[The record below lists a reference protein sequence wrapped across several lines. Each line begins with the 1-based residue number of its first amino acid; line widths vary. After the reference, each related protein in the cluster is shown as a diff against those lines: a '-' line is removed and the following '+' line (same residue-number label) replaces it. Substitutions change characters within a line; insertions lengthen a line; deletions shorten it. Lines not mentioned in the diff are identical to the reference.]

1 MTRKLFTPREYQQ
14 PIIEYMFEKRRCGIF
29 AGMGMGKTS
38 SALTVIDGEF
48 LAGVETKP
56 ALVLAPLRVAQN
68 TWPDEAAKW
77 EHLSDI
83 NVRPIVGTM
92 LERKAALLDRNANV
106 FTINYENLPWL
117 IETLDG
123 RWPFGRIIADE
134 STKLKSFR
142 LKQGGKRAQAIAR
155 VAHLK
160 VKGWT
165 NLTGTPAPNGLID
178 LWGQSWFLDA
188 GERLGRSFTAFE
200 ERWFRSRKVQGDAHA
215 RTLEPTDYAQAAI
228 EGRLQ
233 DICLSLNPADYFDLE
248 EPIEVQ
254 IRVDLPKK
262 ARVQYVEMEKRM
274 YMELEGHEIEAFN
287 AAAKSQK
294 CLQLA
299 SGAVYLNADED
310 APLDAPKQK
319 EWVEVHDLKM
329 QALEEI
335 IEEAAGMPVL
345 VAYHFRSTR
354 ERLLKNFPK
363 GRMLD
368 KNPQTIRDWN
378 AGKIPILFAHPAS
391 CGHGLNLQDGGNIV
405 AFVDHDWNLENFQ
418 QIIERIGPV
427 RQLQA
432 GHNRPVF
439 IYYIIA
445 TDTVDEVVM
454 DSRKSKARVQDLL
467 LQALKRRIIL

>member
-1 MTRKLFTPREYQQ
+1 MTRIPFIPREYQGL
-14 PIIEYMFEKRRCGIF
+14 IMNHMFDVPRDAIF
-29 AGMGMGKTS
+29 AGMGMGKTT
-38 SALTVIDGEF
+38 SALTAIDAEF
-48 LAGVETKP
+48 AAGVESKP

-77 EHLSDI
+77 EHLSELE
-83 NVRPIVGTM
+83 VRPIVGTM
-92 LERKAALLDRNANV
+92 LQRRDALRDRNANV

-123 RWPFGRIIADE
+123 RWPFGRVVGDE

-155 VAHLK
+155 VAHSQ
-160 VKGWT
+160 VSRWT

-178 LWGQSWFLDA
+178 LWGQTWFLDA
-188 GERLGRSFTAFE
+188 GQRLGRTFTSFE
-200 ERWFRSRKVQGDAHA
+200 ERWFRARRVSKDAHA
-215 RTLEPTDYAQAAI
+215 VVREPTEFAQMQI
-228 EGRLQ
+228 EDRLR
-233 DICLSLNPADYFDLE
+233 DICLSLDAADYFDIE
-248 EPIEVQ
+248 KPIEVP

-262 ARVQYVEMEKRM
+262 ARALYDEMEKRM

-299 SGAVYLNADED
+299 SGAVYVDQMATDDEH
-310 APLDAPKQK
+310 PRSR
-319 EWVEVHDLKM
+319 EWIEVHDVKM
-329 QALEEI
+329 QALEDI

-345 VAYHFRSTR
+345 VAYHFRSTKA
-354 ERLLKNFPK
+354 RLLKHFPK

-391 CGHGLNLQDGGNIV
+391 AGHGLNLQDGGNIV
-405 AFVDHDWNLENFQ
+405 AFIDHDWNFENFA

-427 RQLQA
+427 RQFQA

-445 TDTVDEVVM
+445 NDTTDESVM
-454 DSRKSKARVQDLL
+454 ASRYSKESVQNILL
-467 LQALKRRIIL
+467 AALKKRKVIL